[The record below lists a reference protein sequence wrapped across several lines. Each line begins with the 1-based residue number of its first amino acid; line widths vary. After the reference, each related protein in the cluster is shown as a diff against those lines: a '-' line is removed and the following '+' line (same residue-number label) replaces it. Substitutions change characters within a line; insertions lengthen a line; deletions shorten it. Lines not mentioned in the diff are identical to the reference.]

1 MPPKRKAP
9 KRKMTVAQQRMLY
22 HSLPAVIK
30 LGAKKKCLEC
40 QMKGDGLMSIIK
52 SVGKSLG
59 KLGKEIGPTVLKEI
73 IAPILVSKY
82 KQKGKGL
89 TLPGGGLTLPG
100 GAIYKGKPA
109 TRRRI
114 TTLPVRHK
122 RK

>member
-1 MPPKRKAP
+1 
-9 KRKMTVAQQRMLY
+9 
-22 HSLPAVIK
+22 
-30 LGAKKKCLEC
+30 
-40 QMKGDGLMSIIK
+40 MSILK
-52 SVGKSLG
+52 SVGNSLG
-59 KLGKEIGPTVLKEI
+59 KIGKEIGPTVLKEI
-73 IAPILVSKY
+73 IAPILVAKY

>member
-1 MPPKRKAP
+1 MPP

-22 HSLPAVIK
+22 HSLPAIVK

-40 QMKGDGLMSIIK
+40 QMKGDGIMSILK
-52 SVGKSLG
+52 SVGHSLG
-59 KLGKEIGPTVLKEI
+59 KIGKEIGPTVLKEI

-82 KQKGKGL
+82 KQGGK
-89 TLPGGGLTLPG
+89 GLTLPG

-114 TTLPVRHK
+114 TTLPVSSK